1 MIFCSLGSGSK
12 GNCTFV
18 KDSGPALLIDQ
29 GFSLKSLS
37 QRMAIVGLEPRQVG
51 AIILTHEHNDHL
63 RGIGSFARRF
73 QVPVYL
79 TTMTYRSIPADF
91 LRHAEIRLYTVGDE
105 LQIHDLRVKT
115 FHIPHDAADPIA
127 VVITGNRHRV
137 GIITDIG
144 SGAQYLREY
153 LTNLDLLLLESNH
166 DITMLD
172 NGPYPLWL
180 IKRIKSRVGHLSN
193 VQAITLF
200 RELALDG
207 RLRHLVLGHLSEQN
221 NTPEIVGRLF
231 QEAVR
236 QITPAIQ
243 LNIANQHVPGPLI
256 EL

>member
-1 MIFCSLGSGSK
+1 MIFCNLGSGSK

-18 KDSGPALLIDQ
+18 QDRGPALLVDQ

-37 QRMAIVGLEPRQVG
+37 QRMALVGLEPTQVG

-79 TTMTYRSIPADF
+79 TVLTHRSIPAEF
-91 LRHAEIRLYTVGDE
+91 LRHTDIRLYTVGDE
-105 LQIHDLRVKT
+105 LQIHDLKVKT
-115 FHIPHDAADPIA
+115 FHIPHDAADPVA
-127 VVITGNRHRV
+127 VVITGSNHRI
-137 GIITDIG
+137 GIITDLG

-153 LTNLDLLLLESNH
+153 LTDLDLLFLESNH

-180 IKRIKSRVGHLSN
+180 IRRIRSRVGHLSN
-193 VQAITLF
+193 EQATTLF
-200 RELALDG
+200 KGLTLDG
-207 RLRHLVLGHLSEQN
+207 RLRYLILGHLSEQN
-221 NTPEIVGRLF
+221 NTPEIVERSF
-231 QEAVR
+231 QEIVR
-236 QITPAIQ
+236 QITPVVQ
-243 LNIANQHVPGPLI
+243 LRIASQHEPGPLI